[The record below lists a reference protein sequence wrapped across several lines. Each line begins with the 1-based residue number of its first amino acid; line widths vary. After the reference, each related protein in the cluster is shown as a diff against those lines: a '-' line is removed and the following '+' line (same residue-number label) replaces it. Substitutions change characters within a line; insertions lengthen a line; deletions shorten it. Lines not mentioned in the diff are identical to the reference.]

1 MNWSAKQ
8 YSAFEN
14 ERTRPVRDL
23 VAALP
28 NERVARAVDLGCGPG
43 NSTEVLAARYPDAA
57 ISGTDNSQDMID
69 AARKRLPG
77 LSFELSDIAAWNPP
91 GGYDVILANAS
102 LQWVPGHE
110 ELYPRLVGKLAP
122 GGSLAVRPRTTWK
135 SRRTG
140 WRARSRRTVPG
151 PPGSAR
157 SSTRRAT
164 APPGTTNC
172 SSRSAAGSMWRTIY
186 LHPGWRGGG
195 GAMVHQHGAQA
206 YLGPL
211 DPAEQQAF
219 LAEYQARI
227 ERAYPAC
234 RTAPCCCRS
243 RVCSSSPGRSSGR
256 AWCPAPCGTW

>member
-77 LSFELSDIAAWNPP
+77 LAFELSDIAAWNPP

-122 GGSLAVRPRTTWK
+122 GGSLAVQTPDNMEEPAHRLAREVAADGPWAARIGAVKHPPRH
-135 SRRTG
+135 
-140 WRARSRRTVPG
+140 
-151 PPGSAR
+151 
-157 SSTRRAT
+157 
-164 APPGTTNC
+164 
-172 SSRSAAGSMWRTIY
+172 SAAWYYELLKPVCGRLDVWRTIY
-186 LHPGWRGGG
+186 HHPLA
-195 GAMVHQHGAQA
+195 GAAAVVQWFTSTALRP

-219 LAEYQARI
+219 LAEYQSRI
-227 ERAYPAC
+227 ERAYPAL
-234 RTAPCCCRS
+234 S
-243 RVCSSSPGRSSGR
+243 D
-256 AWCPAPCGTW
+256 GTVLLPFPRLFIVAGAK